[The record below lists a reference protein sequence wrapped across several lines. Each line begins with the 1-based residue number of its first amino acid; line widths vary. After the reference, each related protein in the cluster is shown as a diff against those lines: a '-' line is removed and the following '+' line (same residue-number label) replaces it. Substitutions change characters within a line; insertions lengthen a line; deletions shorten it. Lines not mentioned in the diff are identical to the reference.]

1 MDKNIQDMLGGILS
15 NLPGDLKEKVQNCK
29 SKEDFM
35 GIIGGGSGKGLDL
48 GGLGGLL
55 GGGSDDKSGGELAEA
70 KQDNNPLGGLG
81 NLFGGGSGGFD
92 LGGLLGQAGD
102 LLKNV
107 DWSEIKDFITGFFN
121 KNKQ

>member
-1 MDKNIQDMLGGILS
+1 MDKNIQDMLGGILG

-35 GIIGGGSGKGLDL
+35 GIIGGAGNGVDL

-55 GGGSDDKSGGELAEA
+55 GGGSNDNKGGEITES
-70 KQDNNPLGGLG
+70 KQDNNPLGAIGG
-81 NLFGGGSGGFD
+81 LFGGNGGGFD
-92 LGGLLGQAGD
+92 LGGVLGQAGD
-102 LLKNV
+102 FLKGV

-121 KNKQ
+121 KNK